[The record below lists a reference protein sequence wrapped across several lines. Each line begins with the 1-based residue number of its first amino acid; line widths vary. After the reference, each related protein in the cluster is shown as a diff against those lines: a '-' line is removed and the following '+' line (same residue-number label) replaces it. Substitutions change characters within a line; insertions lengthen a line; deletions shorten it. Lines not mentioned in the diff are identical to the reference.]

1 VKIFLYKKQLT
12 YYLWGISI
20 LGISMGMQ
28 TLNACMPSSPNDVFI
43 ARIQSFQFDN
53 QSTNF
58 QFSKHNFIFRPL
70 TTWFKYS
77 NPNHWKSDFRF
88 KKIRKNDLVIGLA
101 YSPDGAKP
109 KDYQISSLALLHCN
123 NDILSIAK
131 PLSPFLAFDR
141 KKGRCYYGNTKG
153 LLDGFLDHDQTY
165 FLHKLQAKYPTC
177 RKLYSAFPL
186 PNI

>member
-1 VKIFLYKKQLT
+1 MKISLYKKKLI

-20 LGISMGMQ
+20 LGIPMGMQ

-131 PLSPFLAFDR
+131 PLSPFLSWNR
-141 KKGRCYYGNTKG
+141 EKGHCTYSDTNG
-153 LLDGFLDHDQTY
+153 LLNGFLDNDKAY
-165 FLHKLQAKYPTC
+165 YLHKLQAKYPTC
-177 RKLYSAFPL
+177 HKLYSAFPL